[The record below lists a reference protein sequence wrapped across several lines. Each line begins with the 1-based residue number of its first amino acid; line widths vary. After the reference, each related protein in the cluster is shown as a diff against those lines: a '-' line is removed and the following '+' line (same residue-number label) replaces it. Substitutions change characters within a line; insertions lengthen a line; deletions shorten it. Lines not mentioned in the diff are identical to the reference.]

1 LLLNPDAGI
10 DDRCIAELVA
20 AVRCEPTAGLWGGR
34 ILRSNGTVD
43 YSTARRLPTIGHLV
57 ASSTGLNAL
66 LRRAHIDIERA
77 PGTAD
82 PSGPVAV
89 GMLSG
94 VLLMTTRSAWDELG
108 GFDSRFFMYGEDA
121 DLCKRADSLGY
132 RPTYVPSATAVH
144 DAGRSSTNTIR
155 AQLQLAG
162 RITYINSHW
171 TAGTARAGRVLL
183 HMGVLTRRLAR
194 RGAVD
199 WRLVWCNRRIWGQGY
214 AADVSSRQ
222 AQLTA
227 LGIINTGETGTVTT

>member
-1 LLLNPDAGI
+1 
-10 DDRCIAELVA
+10 
-20 AVRCEPTAGLWGGR
+20 
-34 ILRSNGTVD
+34 
-43 YSTARRLPTIGHLV
+43 
-57 ASSTGLNAL
+57 
-66 LRRAHIDIERA
+66 
-77 PGTAD
+77 
-82 PSGPVAV
+82 
-89 GMLSG
+89 MLSG